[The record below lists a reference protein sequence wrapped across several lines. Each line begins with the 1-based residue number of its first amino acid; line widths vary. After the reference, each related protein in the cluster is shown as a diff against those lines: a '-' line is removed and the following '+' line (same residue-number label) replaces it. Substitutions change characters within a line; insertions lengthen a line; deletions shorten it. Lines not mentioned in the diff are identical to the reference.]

1 MFNKH
6 LELIEGLEEAV
17 SANRV
22 WRIGRKTKG
31 EGGYL
36 KGLAAP
42 LFRMLFE

>member
-17 SANRV
+17 RTECGGLAARQ
-22 WRIGRKTKG
+22 KEK
-31 EGGYL
+31 EGNL

-42 LFRMLFE
+42 LFRMSLE